1 MDIKLIAADMDGT
14 LLNSR
19 QELPPGFFDVIRG
32 LNKQGVMFAAA
43 SGRQFINLQKVF
55 AEVADKM
62 VFIAENGSLVAKGN
76 EVIYTLPIPEQFLA
90 DIFHTADAI
99 PGTTVLLC
107 GTKAAY
113 LKHPD
118 PLADEHSGR
127 YYTSRV
133 FADDPLQAVKE
144 HSDTIIKVAIF
155 HEEDG
160 ALCSA
165 PMAKFNKDLKLTLAA
180 KNWLDVS
187 HPDVNKGTA
196 MSFLLKDFGLT
207 PENCMA
213 FGDYPNDTELL
224 NSVYY
229 SYAMANA
236 VQSIKDIARFEA
248 PSNDDYGVAQVIRE
262 YFPGL

>member
-14 LLNSR
+14 LLNSK
-19 QELPPGFFDVIRG
+19 QELPPGFPDTIRKLHQKG
-32 LNKQGVMFAAA
+32 ICFAAA

-55 AEVADKM
+55 AEVADDM
-62 VFIAENGSLVAKGN
+62 VFIAENGSLVAKGRQ
-76 EVIYTLPIPEQFLA
+76 VIYTLPVPEHRLE
-90 DIFHTADAI
+90 DIYNTADAI

-118 PLADEHSGR
+118 AMADEHSAR

-133 FADDPLQAVKE
+133 FSDDPLRTVKE
-144 HSDTIIKVAIF
+144 HGDAIIKVAIF

-160 ALCSA
+160 ALCRTPMEKFSA
-165 PMAKFNKDLKLTLAA
+165 ELKLTLAA

-224 NSVYY
+224 KSVYY

-248 PSNDDYGVAQVIRE
+248 PSNDDFGVAQVIRQ
-262 YFPGL
+262 YFPEL